1 MATLKE
7 AIVAILKTDAQ
18 LTGAGKL
25 GNASLLGRSAADP
38 FGIYFANPPEKI
50 DLADGDYITYFISV
64 QSGRKPRDIFIN
76 ITAWGNNFE
85 AILERV
91 YDLLH
96 DTGITSTDFR
106 TLMLKFD
113 FAGPELFD
121 DDKKCYYRQD
131 RFWVKGWVT

>member
-18 LTGAGKL
+18 LTAAGKL
-25 GNASLLGRSAADP
+25 GNSSLLGRSTADP
-38 FGIYFANPPEKI
+38 YGIYFSAPPESV
-50 DLADGDYITYFISV
+50 DLADGNYITYFV
-64 QSGRKPRDIFIN
+64 NTQSGRKPRDIFVN

-85 AILERV
+85 AVLKRV
-91 YDLLH
+91 YALLH
-96 DTGITSTDFR
+96 DATVVATDFSVK
-106 TLMLKFD
+106 MIKWD

-121 DDKKCYYRQD
+121 SDKKCYYVQH